1 MKLTQETLDWISD
14 NLSRLLGLPHSDAQ
28 QMAEQLSNGPESI
41 EYLQGLLGEDSDA
54 LNFISAFAERTSKP
68 APPKQKSYA
77 NPAPTPKPAAKETT
91 GTFKDPTRVYRKK
104 DNNESYLVS
113 AKLNSGTATPPQSH
127 ATQPSSANTSP
138 KHDVPKKAAKQKKTY
153 VVVTVDSLTA
163 GDRVGNLVGL
173 NGRPICQCLAAKH
186 GLLTNCL
193 TCGKVICSLE
203 GPGPCPSCGSLVE
216 SAIQQVTMIQSKQN
230 YHHAVAMPESPS
242 ASKNSKK
249 SKASAPGNHVVNR
262 YGASVGATAS
272 GAVSTPGGPRE
283 SEASF
288 PTLASEKDL
297 IALRKAEEQRERLL
311 DYQKNSTART
321 RVFDSASDF
330 DFNSDAQNKWLTAE
344 ERGLAL
350 KKAKE
355 QEKLEEE
362 RKKARVISIDL
373 QSRRVVLEKVES
385 AASFRNRSYE
395 EEVHIS
401 RENSPAFQEA
411 PNAPGSTGLFQNP
424 TLRIIPKFIPP
435 TPLKQDSKEIDR
447 TKKSKGQ
454 DKKAKSV
461 EQPWIK
467 EDSKLADKPATMKK
481 LREILADEGQG
492 TENVSPAKAQERAF
506 AETAKKQEAEV
517 RKYLKGPRRVQD
529 NYDED
534 GVSFS
539 VGDTGSAVGDEPVCG

>member
-1 MKLTQETLDWISD
+1 MKDTQETLDWISD
-14 NLSRLLGLPHSDAQ
+14 NLSRLLGLPHSDAL
-28 QMAEQLSNGPESI
+28 QMANQLSNGQESI

-54 LNFISAFAERTSKP
+54 LNFIAAFVERTSKP

-77 NPAPTPKPAAKETT
+77 NAAPTPKPAAQEAT

-104 DNNESYLVS
+104 DNSESYLVS
-113 AKLNSGTATPPQSH
+113 SKLNSGTATPPQSH
-127 ATQPSSANTSP
+127 AIPPSSANTSP
-138 KHDVPKKAAKQKKTY
+138 KQDAPKKATKQKKNY
-153 VVVTVDSLTA
+153 IVVTVDSLTA

-193 TCGKVICSLE
+193 TCGKVICLLE

-230 YHHAVAMPESPS
+230 YNHAVAMPESPPS
-242 ASKNSKK
+242 TAKTTKKNKP
-249 SKASAPGNHVVNR
+249 AHVVNR

-272 GAVSTPGGPRE
+272 AAVSTPGGPRE

-355 QEKLEEE
+355 QERLEEE
-362 RKKARVISIDL
+362 RKKARVMSIDL

-385 AASFRNRSYE
+385 ASAFRNRSYE
-395 EEVHIS
+395 EEVHTS
-401 RENSPAFQEA
+401 RENAPSFQEV
-411 PNAPGSTGLFQNP
+411 PITPGSTGLFQNP
-424 TLRIIPKFIPP
+424 TLRIVPKFIPP
-435 TPLKQDSKEIDR
+435 TPSKQDSKETDR
-447 TKKSKGQ
+447 IKKPKSQ
-454 DKKAKSV
+454 DKKAKSL
-461 EQPWIK
+461 EQPWKK
-467 EDSKLADKPATMKK
+467 EDTKLADKPATMKK

-492 TENVSPAKAQERAF
+492 AENVSPAKAQERAF

-539 VGDTGSAVGDEPVCG
+539 VGDAGSSLGDEPVCG